1 MKVILKEDV
10 PDLGSIGNV
19 VNVKD
24 GYARNYLIPKQLAVQ
39 ASTKNLSQLEHQ
51 KRLIES
57 HKSKIRK
64 DAHTMAEDIE
74 KISCTIPMLVGE
86 QDKLFG
92 SVTSKDIEEAL
103 SQEGINISRK
113 RIILEEPIKSLGVY
127 TVDVR
132 LHTEVTAKLKVWVV
146 AK

>member
-1 MKVILKEDV
+1 MKVILREDV
-10 PDLGSIGNV
+10 PDLGSIGDV
-19 VNVKD
+19 VNVKN

-39 ASTKNLSQLEHQ
+39 ANTKNLHQLEHQ
-51 KRLIES
+51 KRLIET
-57 HKSKIRK
+57 HKSRVRK
-64 DAHTMAEDIE
+64 DAHTLAEDVE

-92 SVTSKDIEEAL
+92 SVTAKDIEEAL
-103 SQEGINISRK
+103 AQEGINISRK
-113 RIILEEPIKSLGVY
+113 RIVLEEPIKSLGVY

>member
-10 PDLGSIGNV
+10 PDLGSTGEV
-19 VNVKD
+19 VSVKD
-24 GYARNYLIPKQLAVQ
+24 GYARNYLIPQSLAVQ
-39 ASTKNLSQLEHQ
+39 ASTKNIRQLEHQ
-51 KRLIES
+51 KKLIEA
-57 HKSKIRK
+57 HKSRVRK
-64 DAHTMAEDIE
+64 DAHTAAEDIE

-103 SQEGINISRK
+103 AQEGINISRK

>member
-10 PDLGSIGNV
+10 PDLGSVGEI
-19 VNVKD
+19 VNVKN
-24 GYARNYLIPKQLAVQ
+24 GYARNYLIPQSLAVQ
-39 ASTKNLSQLEHQ
+39 ASIKNLRQLEHQ
-51 KRLIES
+51 KKLIES
-57 HKSKIRK
+57 HKSRVKK
-64 DAHTMAEDIE
+64 DAHVMAEDIE

-103 SQEGINISRK
+103 AQEGINISRK

>member
-10 PDLGSIGNV
+10 PDLGAVGEV

-24 GYARNYLIPKQLAVQ
+24 GYARNYLIPQSLAVQ
-39 ASTKNLSQLEHQ
+39 ANTKNMRQLEHQ
-51 KRLIES
+51 KKLIES
-57 HKSKIRK
+57 HKSRVRK
-64 DAHTMAEDIE
+64 DANIMAEDIE

-132 LHTEVTAKLKVWVV
+132 LHAEVTAKLKVWVV

>member
-10 PDLGSIGNV
+10 PDLGSVGEV
-19 VNVKD
+19 VTVKD
-24 GYARNYLIPKQLAVQ
+24 GYARNYLIPHSLAVQ
-39 ASTKNLSQLEHQ
+39 ANVKNLRQLEHQ
-51 KRLIES
+51 KKLIEA
-57 HKSKIRK
+57 HKSRVRK
-64 DAHTMAEDIE
+64 DASVMAEDIE

-103 SQEGINISRK
+103 AQEGINISRK

-132 LHTEVTAKLKVWVV
+132 LHAEVTAKLKVWVV

>member
-1 MKVILKEDV
+1 MKVILREDV
-10 PDLGSIGNV
+10 PDLGSIGEV
-19 VNVKD
+19 VKVKN

-39 ASTKNLSQLEHQ
+39 ANTKNLRQLEHQ
-51 KRLIES
+51 KKLIEA
-57 HKSKIRK
+57 HKSRVRK
-64 DAHTMAEDIE
+64 DAHTLAEDIE

-92 SVTSKDIEEAL
+92 SVTAKDIEEAL
-103 SQEGINISRK
+103 AQEGISLSRK

>member
-1 MKVILKEDV
+1 MKVILREDV
-10 PDLGSIGNV
+10 PDLGSTGDV

-24 GYARNYLIPKQLAVQ
+24 GYARNYLIPKLLAVQ
-39 ASTKNLSQLEHQ
+39 ASTKSMRQMEHQ
-51 KRLIES
+51 KKLIES
-57 HKSKIRK
+57 HKSKVRK
-64 DAHTMAEDIE
+64 DAHIMAEDIE

-103 SQEGINISRK
+103 VQEGINISRK
-113 RIILEEPIKSLGVY
+113 RIILEEPIRSLGVY

-132 LHTEVTAKLKVWVV
+132 LHTNVTAKLKVWVV

>member
-10 PDLGSIGNV
+10 ADLGSVGDV
-19 VNVKD
+19 VNVKN

-39 ASTKNLSQLEHQ
+39 ASTKNLSQMEHQ
-51 KRLIES
+51 KKLIES
-57 HKSKIRK
+57 HKSRVKK
-64 DAHTMAEDIE
+64 DADTMAEDIE

-103 SQEGINISRK
+103 IQEGINISRK

-132 LHTEVTAKLKVWVV
+132 LHTDVTAKLKVWVV

>member
-1 MKVILKEDV
+1 MKVILREDV
-10 PDLGSIGNV
+10 PDLGSIGDV
-19 VNVKD
+19 VNVKN

-39 ASTKNLSQLEHQ
+39 ANTKNLHQLEHQ
-51 KRLIES
+51 RRLIEA
-57 HKSKIRK
+57 HKSRVRK
-64 DAHTMAEDIE
+64 DAHTLAEDIE

-92 SVTSKDIEEAL
+92 SVTAKDIEEAL
-103 SQEGINISRK
+103 AQEGIDISRK
-113 RIILEEPIKSLGVY
+113 RIVLEEPIKSLGVY

-132 LHTEVTAKLKVWVV
+132 LHTQVTAKLKVWVV